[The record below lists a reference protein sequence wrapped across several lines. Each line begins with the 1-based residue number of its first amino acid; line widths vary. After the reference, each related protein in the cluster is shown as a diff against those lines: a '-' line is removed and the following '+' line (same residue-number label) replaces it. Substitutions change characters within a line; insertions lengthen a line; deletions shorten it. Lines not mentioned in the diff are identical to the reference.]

1 MPAEGRDPR
10 IDAMLSRDRMG
21 AMAFVAA
28 LWLAILFVLYVAW
41 QVVDDQTIRI
51 VLTIAGALLLLFNT
65 ASIWAMLSHYEED
78 KDFIYGLDLK
88 YLDEMK
94 KR

>member
-1 MPAEGRDPR
+1 MPASGRDPR
-10 IDAMLSRDRMG
+10 IDVMLSRDRMG
-21 AMAFVAA
+21 AMAFVVA